1 MKAGFVYLM
10 AKKRNGTT
18 YLGCTSNLQQRAYQH
33 RNAELDGFSKDK
45 ECHLLVWYEHFN
57 DLQDAKAM
65 EARMKKWK
73 RPWKLALIEKHNPQ
87 WKDLYDDL
95 SK

>member
-1 MKAGFVYLM
+1 MKTSFVYLM
-10 AKKRNGTT
+10 AKGRNGTT

-33 RNAELDGFSKDK
+33 RNAQLDGFSKDNQ
-45 ECHLLVWYEHFN
+45 CYDLVWYEQFN
-57 DLQDAKAM
+57 DLQDARAM

-73 RPWKLALIEKHNPQ
+73 RPWKLALIEQHNPQ
-87 WKDLYDDL
+87 WKDLYDGL